1 MIMMIINDDDAC
13 DENLLSPL
21 LQRFHAEGE
30 LTHRSHCCSFPS
42 ALLIIT
48 LVMTVRI
55 MMMMVVVVIMLM
67 VMMVVVIMLVVV
79 MIVFKSK
86 PGAESQPSSTTSFN
100 QL

>member
-1 MIMMIINDDDAC
+1 MIINGDDAC
-13 DENLLSPL
+13 DEKGNLLSAL
-21 LQRFHAEGE
+21 LQRFHAESE
-30 LTHRSHCCSFPS
+30 LTHRSHCCCFPS

-48 LVMTVRI
+48 LVMTVMI
-55 MMMMVVVVIMLM
+55 MMLMMLM

>member
-1 MIMMIINDDDAC
+1 MMMMLAMK
-13 DENLLSPL
+13 NLLSPL

-48 LVMTVRI
+48 LVMTVV
-55 MMMMVVVVIMLM
+55 MVVLVIMLM
-67 VMMVVVIMLVVV
+67 VMMVVVIMSMVV